1 MALTQ
6 GLWSGTGAA
15 LASVGKEGMQQ
26 ESNSSEVG
34 VQRAGRN
41 TSRQR
46 EGEAAIPA
54 EGACAAPAVGH
65 PLVPGGKPQRAKQ
78 FFKSTVKLQGLG
90 EKVTCKS
97 PGFQEA
103 GRKNVPIWLPLWK
116 AWDTMSLHTTRDA
129 EFHAKEKEVCLMG
142 DRK

>member
-15 LASVGKEGMQQ
+15 LARVGKEGTQQ
-26 ESNSSEVG
+26 ESDSPEVG

-97 PGFQEA
+97 RGFQEA
-103 GRKNVPIWLPLWK
+103 GREKCPHLASIMEGLGYHVP
-116 AWDTMSLHTTRDA
+116 SHHTRCRIPCA
-129 EFHAKEKEVCLMG
+129 EERSVFDG
-142 DRK
+142 